1 MTTLIDANLTV
12 KHKNM
17 VGFKNITTD
26 TAKGLTFSTKVSINS
41 NLFICGNSILNNL
54 SINSNLYI
62 LGSAVMNNNTTLKS
76 VLNIAGPVNING
88 FVSINSSLNILG
100 NTNINNNLLVKG
112 STIYNGSVVHS
123 SNMYVSN
130 FTTFQNGINVNNI
143 TGTTININSSTINIG
158 NPNSMVFINGST
170 NSLASSEL
178 VINNKLIALN
188 VNSTNFQGTDLG
200 SSSGIQI
207 MGTNSS
213 GFIMTTS
220 NASRYQIK
228 TPLIGSPTNYIT
240 IQDLNNN
247 LIISGNSTLIGAVS
261 VISDIL
267 VSGGSILNTY
277 TSINNSLNIS
287 GLTTM
292 NSSFFN
298 NSLIINGST
307 TFNNIC
313 SMLSSLNVNGLTN
326 INNLIS
332 INSSLNISG
341 SAIFKNNTSVKS
353 MLNISDITNFNNSI
367 SINGS
372 LNVSSFTIINGIIS
386 INSYLNITGS
396 TNIIGNS
403 TINSRLFVSNTSIF
417 NNATTFKSSLTI
429 SGSSMFNDVSI
440 KSNLGIFGQL
450 ISALPNY
457 NLNIDAKNG
466 GVPVWGWY
474 RTGGVIKI
482 RLNDIPPTV
491 YLSGSTSLSIYLGS
505 YTDPG
510 AYAIDYFN
518 NYNLVYLTSIL
529 SGSSNLLTSN
539 ILITGISTLI
549 TQTSILPAGSYTTT
563 YRATDSSNNYGYN
576 YRTLKIITPLAPPST
591 TGLIFFVDPST
602 YNSNSNLWIDKIN
615 NATVIPTS
623 NTIWNSTNK
632 YFDIQNTIATSNS
645 QLSVTSPGLINQMKS
660 IFLVLSFPTNI
671 ITTRALLNADLS
683 GSYNIELA
691 PNKNYYST
699 PSGGAGFTDT
709 TANNAVYDGK
719 FHVYLETGIIWG
731 NRTTLYFGGSYP
743 GFYNRNFPAGTRIAA
758 IGIYDHDLD
767 TTERSVIQ
775 TWFNSWNFSSL

>member
-1 MTTLIDANLTV
+1 MTTLIDANLTL
-12 KHKNM
+12 KYKNM
-17 VGFKNITTD
+17 VGFKNITID
-26 TAKGLTFSTKVSINS
+26 KAKGLTFSSKVSINS

-62 LGSAVMNNNTTLKS
+62 SGSAIINNNTTLKS

-88 FVSINSSLNILG
+88 TVSINSSLNILG
-100 NTNINNNLLVKG
+100 NTNINNNLLVNG
-112 STIYNGSVVHS
+112 STIYNGPVVHS

-130 FTTFQNGINVNNI
+130 YTTFQNGINVNNI
-143 TGTTININSSTINIG
+143 TGTTINLNSSTINIG
-158 NPNSMVFINGST
+158 NPNSMVFINGTT
-170 NSLASSEL
+170 NSLASSEIL
-178 VINNKLIALN
+178 INNKLIALN

-207 MGTNSS
+207 MGINSY

-247 LIISGNSTLIGAVS
+247 LIISGNSTLIGGIS
-261 VISDIL
+261 VISNIL
-267 VSGGSILNTY
+267 VSGGSILNNY

-287 GLTTM
+287 GSTTL

-307 TFNNIC
+307 LFNNRC

-341 SAIFKNNTSVKS
+341 SAKFNNNTSVKS

-372 LNVSSFTIINGIIS
+372 LNVSSFAIINGPIS

-429 SGSSMFNDVSI
+429 SGSSIFNNDVSI

-539 ILITGISTLI
+539 ILISGTSTLV

-576 YRTLKIITPLAPPST
+576 YRTLNIITASPPPSP

-602 YNSNSNLWIDKIN
+602 YNSNSNLWIDRIN

-623 NTIWNSTNK
+623 NTIWNSTKN
-632 YFDIQNTIATSNS
+632 YFDTQNTIATSNS
-645 QLSVTSPGLINQMKS
+645 QLSVTSPGLINGMKS
-660 IFLVLSFPTNI
+660 IFFVLSFPTNI
-671 ITTRALLNADLS
+671 ITARALLNADLL
-683 GSYNIELA
+683 GSYYIDLGT
-691 PNKNYYST
+691 NKNYYNAT
-699 PSGGAGFTDT
+699 GYTDT
-709 TANNAVYDGK
+709 VLNNAVFDGK
-719 FHVYLETGIIWG
+719 FHVYLATGIIWTG
-731 NRTTLYFGGSYP
+731 RTTLYFGGSYA

-758 IGIYDHDLD
+758 VGIYDHNLD
-767 TTERSVIQ
+767 ATERSAIQ

>member
-1 MTTLIDANLTV
+1 MTTIIDANLTL
-12 KHKNM
+12 KYKNM

-26 TAKGLTFSTKVSINS
+26 PAKGLIFSTKVSINS

-54 SINSNLYI
+54 SVNSNLFI
-62 LGSAVMNNNTTLKS
+62 SGSAVINSNTTLKS

-100 NTNINNNLLVKG
+100 NTNINNKLSVNG
-112 STIYNGSVVHS
+112 STIYNGPIVHN

-130 FTTFQNGINVNNI
+130 YTTFQNGINVNNI
-143 TGTTININSSTINIG
+143 TGTTINLNSSTINIG
-158 NPNSMVFINGST
+158 NPNSMVFINGT
-170 NSLASSEL
+170 ANSLASSEL

-207 MGTNSS
+207 MGINSY

-261 VISDIL
+261 VISNIL
-267 VSGGSILNTY
+267 VSGGSILNNY

-287 GLTTM
+287 GSTTM

-307 TFNNIC
+307 TFNNRC
-313 SMLSSLNVNGLTN
+313 SILSSLNVYGLTN

-341 SAIFKNNTSVKS
+341 SAKFNNTSVKS

-372 LNVSSFTIINGIIS
+372 LNVSSFAIINGLIS
-386 INSYLNITGS
+386 MNSYLNITGS

-429 SGSSMFNDVSI
+429 SGSSIFNNAVSI
-440 KSNLGIFGQL
+440 KSNLEIFGQL

-466 GVPVWGWY
+466 GVPIWGWY

-491 YLSGSTSLSIYLGS
+491 YLSGSTSLTIYQGL

-539 ILITGISTLI
+539 ILISGTTLI
-549 TQTSILPAGSYTTT
+549 TQTSILPAGLYTTT
-563 YRATDSSNNYGYN
+563 YRATDSCNNYGYN
-576 YRTLKIITPLAPPST
+576 YRTLNIIIPPPPPPTS
-591 TGLIFFVDPST
+591 GLIFFVDPST

-632 YFDIQNTIATSNS
+632 YFVIQNNSTTNTS
-645 QLSVTSPGLINQMKS
+645 QLSVTSPGLINGMKS
-660 IFLVLSFPTNI
+660 IFLVLSFTNI
-671 ITTRALLNADLS
+671 TTARALINADLS
-683 GSYNIELA
+683 ASYYINLGT
-691 PNKNYYST
+691 NKNYY
-699 PSGGAGFTDT
+699 GATGYTDT
-709 TANNAVYDGK
+709 VSNNASYDGK
-719 FHVYLETGIIWG
+719 FHVYLATGINWG
-731 NRTTLYFGGSYP
+731 NRTTLYFGGAYAGVYTQS
-743 GFYNRNFPAGTRIAA
+743 FPMGTRVAA
-758 IGIYDHDLD
+758 IGIYDHNLD
-767 TTERSVIQ
+767 ATERSTIQ
-775 TWFNSWNFSSL
+775 TWFNSWNFSLL